1 MARRRRG
8 PPRAAGASGA
18 GAHSARQLGAH
29 RDIPRRDFLQGALVG
44 AAGVLVPGWLS
55 GAWAAVP
62 SSAAQDQPG
71 YYPPLLNGLRGS
83 HAGSFEAAHALRDGA
98 SVPAAPEAAED
109 YDLVVV
115 GAGIS
120 GLAAAHFFQ
129 ARSGGGSRILILD
142 NHDDFGGHAKRNE
155 FNLGGR
161 VQLLNGGTLEVDSP
175 HAYSATA
182 DGLLKELGVDIRA
195 LVAARHE
202 NRGYYQSLGLRLG
215 AFLDAQTF
223 GSDQLIVGM
232 EDVPMRTL
240 LRNAQLPARTKEDI
254 ARVEEAKADYLPGVS
269 GAEKK
274 ERLSRMSYRDFL
286 RDLVKVDDKAL
297 AFYQPISNAEFAVGI
312 DAISALDSWAYGLPG
327 FDGMKLPKGTIPR
340 MGPTPS
346 GYLKYG
352 GSPKFHFPDGNA
364 TFARLLVRRLVPGAI
379 PGHTAE
385 DIVTARVD
393 YSRLDRPG
401 QPVRIRLS
409 SMVVNVR
416 NLGSPAR
423 PTGVDVI
430 YLRDGRPTKVRAKQC
445 VLASW
450 NMMIP
455 YLCPELPEA
464 QKAALHSLVK
474 APLVY
479 TSVAVRN
486 WQPFVKLGI
495 REIYAPGSYY
505 TTLWLNQK
513 VDLGAYHTYA
523 NPDEPMLLHM
533 LRTPCAPGL
542 PEHEQ
547 NKVGRAQLLATSFE
561 AFEQETRGQMQRIL
575 GPGGFDAER
584 DIEALTVNRWPHGYT
599 PEYNPLFEPLVPES
613 QAPHVIGRARLG
625 NITIANADSGGYGYT
640 DGAIDQAARAVTE
653 LLSG

>member
-1 MARRRRG
+1 MARRRRAA
-8 PPRAAGASGA
+8 PPAPSVDAPAA
-18 GAHSARQLGAH
+18 HRLGAR

-44 AAGVLVPGWLS
+44 AAGVAASGWLS
-55 GAWAAVP
+55 GAWAQAR
-62 SSAAQDQPG
+62 AAQDDPG

-83 HAGSFEAAHALRDGA
+83 HPGSFEAAHALRDGA
-98 SVPAAPEAAED
+98 SVPPAPAATED

-129 ARSGGGSRILILD
+129 SRAGGHSRILILD

-161 VQLLNGGTLEVDSP
+161 IQLLNGGTLEVDSP
-175 HAYSATA
+175 HPYSATA
-182 DGLLKELGVDIRA
+182 DGLLRELGVDIPA
-195 LVAARHE
+195 LVARKAE
-202 NRGYYQSLGLRLG
+202 NRDYYQSLGLRLG
-215 AFLDAQTF
+215 AFLDAETF
-223 GSDQLIVGM
+223 GSDQLLVGM
-232 EDVPMRTL
+232 EDIPMRKL
-240 LRNAQLPARTKEDI
+240 LRHAQLSARTKEDI
-254 ARVEEAKADYLPGVS
+254 ARVEEGRGDFMPGVS
-269 GAEKK
+269 GVEKK
-274 ERLSRMSYRDFL
+274 ERLSRMSYLAFL
-286 RDLVKVDDKAL
+286 RDLVKVDGATL

-312 DAISALDSWAYGLPG
+312 DAISALDAWAYGLPG
-327 FDGMKLPKGTIPR
+327 FDGMKLPKGVIPR

-346 GYLKYG
+346 GYLRYG

-364 TFARLLVRRLVPGAI
+364 TFARLLVRKLVPAAI

-393 YSRLDRPG
+393 YSQLDRAD

-409 SMVVNVR
+409 SIVVNAS
-416 NLGSPAR
+416 NLGTPERPA
-423 PTGVDVI
+423 GVELV
-430 YLRDGRPTKVRAKQC
+430 YLRDSTATRVRAKRC
-445 VLASW
+445 VLACW

-455 YLCPELPEA
+455 YLCPQLPEA

-486 WQPFVKLGI
+486 WQAFVKLGI
-495 REIYAPGSYY
+495 REIYGPGTYY
-505 TTLWLNQK
+505 STLWLNQK
-513 VDLGAYHTYA
+513 LDIGDYHTYA

-561 AFEQETRGQMQRIL
+561 TFERETRGQMQRIL

-584 DIEALTVNRWPHGYT
+584 DIEAITVNRWPHGYT

-613 QAPHVIGRARLG
+613 QAPHVIGRARFG

-640 DGAIDQAARAVTE
+640 DGAIDQAARAVDE

>member
-1 MARRRRG
+1 MAPRRPAAPAPAAPG
-8 PPRAAGASGA
+8 SAAGDSAAQPGA
-18 GAHSARQLGAH
+18 K

-44 AAGVLVPGWLS
+44 TAGILAPTWLTGS
-55 GAWAAVP
+55 WAAEAAA
-62 SSAAQDQPG
+62 AAQDQPG
-71 YYPPLLNGLRGS
+71 YYPPLLNGLRGA
-83 HAGSFEAAHALRDGA
+83 HVGSFESAHALRDGVA
-98 SVPAAPEAAED
+98 VPPVPQAAED

-129 ARSGGGSRILILD
+129 ARTGGRSRILILD

-155 FNLGGR
+155 FSLGGR
-161 VQLLNGGTLEVDSP
+161 LQLLNGGTLEVDSP
-175 HAYSATA
+175 HPYSATA
-182 DGLLKELGVDIRA
+182 DGLLKELGVDIRS
-195 LVAARHE
+195 LVARKAE
-202 NRGYYQSLGLRLG
+202 NRGYYPGLGLRLG
-215 AFLDAQTF
+215 AFLDAETF

-232 EDVPMRTL
+232 EDVPMRKL
-240 LRNAQLPARTKEDI
+240 LRHAQLPARTKEDI
-254 ARVEEAKADYLPGVS
+254 ARVEEGKTDYLPGVS

-286 RDLVKVDDKAL
+286 VNLVKIDDTAL
-297 AFYQPISNAEFAVGI
+297 AFYQPISHQEFAIGT
-312 DAISALDSWAYGLPG
+312 DAISALDAWAYGLPG
-327 FDGMKLPKGTIPR
+327 FDGMKLPKGVIPR

-346 GYLKYG
+346 GYLQYG

-364 TFARLLVRRLVPGAI
+364 TFARLLVRRLVPAAI

-393 YSRLDRPG
+393 YSQLDRKD
-401 QPVRIRLS
+401 QPVRVRLS

-416 NLGSPAR
+416 NEGSAAR
-423 PTGVDVI
+423 PTGVEVT
-430 YLRDGRPTKVRAKQC
+430 YLRGGTPTRVRAKHC

-455 YLCPELPEA
+455 YLCPELPEV

-495 REIYAPGSYY
+495 REIYGPGSYY

-513 VDLGAYHTYA
+513 VDLGAYHTCTD
-523 NPDEPMLLHM
+523 PDEPTLVHM
-533 LRTPCAPGL
+533 LRTPCQPGL
-542 PEHEQ
+542 PEHDQ
-547 NKVGRAQLLATSFE
+547 NKAGRAQLLATSFE
-561 AFEQETRGQMQRIL
+561 TFEKETRAQLQRML
-575 GPGGFDAER
+575 GPGGFDAAR

-599 PEYNPLFEPLVPES
+599 PEYNPLFEPLVPEP
-613 QAPHVIGRARLG
+613 QAPHVIGRARCG

-640 DGAIDQAARAVTE
+640 DGAIDQAARAVNE
-653 LLSG
+653 LLSA

>member
-1 MARRRRG
+1 VARR
-8 PPRAAGASGA
+8 PPLTGETGATDSP
-18 GAHSARQLGAH
+18 RQLGAG

-44 AAGVLVPGWLS
+44 AAGLLTPAWLS
-55 GAWAAVP
+55 GAWAAEARA
-62 SSAAQDQPG
+62 AAQDQPG

-83 HAGSFEAAHALRDGA
+83 HPGSFESAHALRDGA
-98 SVPAAPEAAED
+98 AVPPVPEASED

-129 ARSGGGSRILILD
+129 ARTGGHSRILILD

-161 VQLLNGGTLEVDSP
+161 LQLLNGGTLEVDSP
-175 HAYSATA
+175 HPYSATA
-182 DGLLKELGVDIRA
+182 EGLLRELGVNIRD
-195 LVAARHE
+195 LVARKVE
-202 NRGYYQSLGLRLG
+202 NRDYYQSLGLRMA
-215 AFLDAQTF
+215 AFLDAETF
-223 GSDQLIVGM
+223 GGRDQLIVGI
-232 EDVPMRTL
+232 EDGHIRKL
-240 LRNAQLPARTKEDI
+240 LRHAQLPDRTKEDI
-254 ARVEEAKADYLPGVS
+254 ARVEEGSADFMPGVS

-274 ERLSRMSYRDFL
+274 DRLSRMSYRDFL
-286 RDLVKVDDKAL
+286 VNLVKVDDMTL
-297 AFYQPISNAEFAVGI
+297 AFYQPMSNAEFAVGI
-312 DAISALDSWAYGLPG
+312 DAISALDAWAYGYPG
-327 FDGMKLPKGTIPR
+327 FDGMKLPKGVIAR

-364 TFARLLVRRLVPGAI
+364 TFARLLVRKLVPAAI
-379 PGHTAE
+379 PGHSAE
-385 DIVTARVD
+385 DIVTARAD
-393 YSRLDRPG
+393 YSQLDRPG

-409 SMVVNVR
+409 STVVNVR
-416 NLGSPAR
+416 NQGSLER
-423 PTGVDVI
+423 PTGVELV
-430 YLRDGRPTKVRAKQC
+430 YLRGGVPTKVRARQC

-455 YLCPELPEA
+455 YLCPQLPEA

-486 WQPFVKLGI
+486 WQPFMKLKV
-495 REIYAPGSYY
+495 RETYGPGSYY
-505 TTLWLNQK
+505 STMWLNQK
-513 VDLGAYHTYA
+513 VDIGAYHTCH
-523 NPDEPMLLHM
+523 NPDEPTLVHM
-533 LRTPCAPGL
+533 LRTPCQAGL
-542 PEHEQ
+542 TEHEQ

-561 AFEQETRGQMQRIL
+561 TFEKETRGMMQRIL
-575 GPGGFDAER
+575 GPGGFDAGR
-584 DIEALTVNRWPHGYT
+584 DIEAITVNRWPHGYT
-599 PEYNPLFEPLVPES
+599 PEYNPLFEPLVPED
-613 QAPHVIGRARLG
+613 QAPYVIGRARFG

-640 DGAIDQAARAVTE
+640 DGAIDQAARAVSE

>member
-1 MARRRRG
+1 MARR
-8 PPRAAGASGA
+8 PKAAGEAAAAAS
-18 GAHSARQLGAH
+18 QLGAH

-44 AAGVLVPGWLS
+44 AAGILTPAWLPRS
-55 GAWAAVP
+55 WAAEA

-83 HAGSFEAAHALRDGA
+83 HAGSFEAAHALRDGTT
-98 SVPAAPEAAED
+98 VPPVPEPGED

-120 GLAAAHFFQ
+120 GLAAAHFYQ
-129 ARSGGGSRILILD
+129 SRTGGRSRILVLD

-161 VQLLNGGTLEVDSP
+161 LQLLNGGTLEVDSP

-182 DGLLKELGVDIRA
+182 DGLLRELGVDIRA
-195 LVAARHE
+195 LVAAKLE

-223 GSDQLIVGM
+223 GTDQLVVGM
-232 EDVPMRTL
+232 EDVPMRKL
-240 LRNAQLPARTKEDI
+240 LRTAHLPARTKEDI
-254 ARVEEAKADYLPGVS
+254 AKVEEGKADYMPGVS

-286 RDLVKVDDKAL
+286 RDLVKVDDRTL

-312 DAISALDSWAYGLPG
+312 DAISALDCWAYGLPG
-327 FDGMKLPKGTIPR
+327 FEGMKLPKGTIPR

-364 TFARLLVRRLVPGAI
+364 TFARLLVRRLVPAAI

-385 DIVTARVD
+385 DIVTARAD
-393 YSRLDRPG
+393 YSQLDRED

-409 SMVVNVR
+409 STVVNVR
-416 NLGSPAR
+416 NQGSIARPSGVEVTYLRSGRPAR
-423 PTGVDVI
+423 
-430 YLRDGRPTKVRAKQC
+430 VRAKQC

-495 REIYAPGSYY
+495 REIYAPGCYY

-513 VDLGAYHTYA
+513 LDIGAYHSSA
-523 NPDEPMLLHM
+523 SPDEPTLLHM
-533 LRTPCAPGL
+533 LRTPCQPGL
-542 PEHEQ
+542 TEHE
-547 NKVGRAQLLATSFE
+547 
-561 AFEQETRGQMQRIL
+561 
-575 GPGGFDAER
+575 
-584 DIEALTVNRWPHGYT
+584 
-599 PEYNPLFEPLVPES
+599 
-613 QAPHVIGRARLG
+613 
-625 NITIANADSGGYGYT
+625 
-640 DGAIDQAARAVTE
+640 
-653 LLSG
+653 

>member
-1 MARRRRG
+1 M
-8 PPRAAGASGA
+8 
-18 GAHSARQLGAH
+18 
-29 RDIPRRDFLQGALVG
+29 G
-44 AAGVLVPGWLS
+44 AAGILTPAWLS
-55 GAWAAVP
+55 GSWAAEA
-62 SSAAQDQPG
+62 SAAAQDQSG
-71 YYPPLLNGLRGS
+71 YYPPLLNGLRGA
-83 HAGSFEAAHALRDGA
+83 HVGSFESAHALRDGA
-98 SVPAAPEAAED
+98 AVPPVTEASED

-129 ARSGGGSRILILD
+129 ARTGGRSRILILD

-161 VQLLNGGTLEVDSP
+161 MQLLNGGTLEVDSP
-175 HAYSATA
+175 RAYSATA
-182 DGLLKELGVDIRA
+182 DGLLRELGVDIPA
-195 LVAARHE
+195 LVARKAE
-202 NRGYYQSLGLRLG
+202 NRDYYQSLGLRLG

-232 EDVPMRTL
+232 EDVPMRKL
-240 LRNAQLPARTKEDI
+240 LRNAQLPQRTKNDI
-254 ARVEEAKADYLPGVS
+254 ARVEEGKADFLPGVS
-269 GAEKK
+269 GPEKK

-286 RDLVKVDDKAL
+286 RDLVKVDDKTL

-312 DAISALDSWAYGLPG
+312 DAISALDAWAYGLPG
-327 FDGMKLPKGTIPR
+327 FDGMKLPKGAIAR

-346 GYLKYG
+346 GYLQYG

-364 TFARLLVRRLVPGAI
+364 TFARLLVRRLVPAAI

-393 YSRLDRPG
+393 YSQLDRKD
-401 QPVRIRLS
+401 QPVRVRLS

-416 NLGSPAR
+416 NQGSVAR
-423 PTGVDVI
+423 PTGVEVT
-430 YLRDGRPTKVRAKQC
+430 YLRGGTPARVRAKQC

-455 YLCPELPEA
+455 YLCPELPEP

-474 APLVY
+474 APLIY

-513 VDLGAYHTYA
+513 VDLGAYHTCA
-523 NPDEPMLLHM
+523 DPDEATLLHM
-533 LRTPCAPGL
+533 LRTPCQPGL
-542 PEHEQ
+542 PEHDQ
-547 NKVGRAQLLATSFE
+547 NRAGRAELLATSFE
-561 AFEQETRGQMQRIL
+561 TFEKETRAQLQRML
-575 GPGGFDAER
+575 GPGGFDAAR
-584 DIEALTVNRWPHGYT
+584 DIEAITVNRWPHGYT
-599 PEYNPLFEPLVPES
+599 PEYNPLFEPLVPAA
-613 QAPHVIGRARLG
+613 QAPYVIGRARFG

-640 DGAIDQAARAVTE
+640 DGAIDQAARAVDE

>member
-8 PPRAAGASGA
+8 AGAVDAPGA
-18 GAHSARQLGAH
+18 GAHSAAQLGAQ

-44 AAGVLVPGWLS
+44 AAGVLAPTWLS
-55 GAWAAVP
+55 GTRAAQP
-62 SSAAQDQPG
+62 GAAAQDQPG

-98 SVPAAPEAAED
+98 AVPAIAEAGED

-120 GLAAAHFFQ
+120 GLAAAHFYQ
-129 ARSGGGSRILILD
+129 SRTGGRSRILILD

-161 VQLLNGGTLEVDSP
+161 IQLLNGGTLEVDSP

-182 DGLLKELGVDIRA
+182 TGLLQELGVDIPA
-195 LVAARHE
+195 LVARKAE
-202 NRGYYQSLGLRLG
+202 NRDYYQSLGLRLG
-215 AFLDAQTF
+215 AFLDAETF

-232 EDVPMRTL
+232 EDVPMRKL
-240 LRNAQLPARTKEDI
+240 LRHAQLSARTKEDI
-254 ARVEEAKADYLPGVS
+254 ARVEEGHADFMPGVS
-269 GAEKK
+269 GPEKK
-274 ERLSRMSYRDFL
+274 ERLSRMSYRDFM
-286 RDLVKVDDKAL
+286 RDLVKVDEKTL
-297 AFYQPISNAEFAVGI
+297 AFYQPISHQEFAVGI
-312 DAISALDSWAYGLPG
+312 DAISALDAWAYGLPG
-327 FDGMKLPKGTIPR
+327 FDGMKLPKGAIPR
-340 MGPTPS
+340 MGPTPA
-346 GYLKYG
+346 GYLVHG

-364 TFARLLVRRLVPGAI
+364 TFARLLVRRLVPAAI

-385 DIVTARVD
+385 DIVTARAD
-393 YSRLDRPG
+393 YSQLDRPG

-416 NLGSPAR
+416 NQGSVAQ
-423 PTGVDVI
+423 PTGVEI
-430 YLRDGRPTKVRAKQC
+430 TYLRAGSATKVRAKQC

-455 YLCPELPEA
+455 YLCPELPDA

-495 REIYAPGSYY
+495 REIYGPGSFY

-513 VDLGAYHTYA
+513 VDIGAYHTYA
-523 NPDEPMLLHM
+523 HPDEPTLLHM

-547 NKVGRAQLLATSFE
+547 NKVGRAQLLATSF
-561 AFEQETRGQMQRIL
+561 ATFEQETRGQMQRIL

-584 DIEALTVNRWPHGYT
+584 DIEAITVNRWPHGYT

-613 QAPHVIGRARLG
+613 QAPHVIGRARFG

-640 DGAIDQAARAVTE
+640 DGAIDQAARAVHE

>member
-1 MARRRRG
+1 V
-8 PPRAAGASGA
+8 
-18 GAHSARQLGAH
+18 GAH

-44 AAGVLVPGWLS
+44 AAGVLAPGWLS
-55 GAWAAVP
+55 GAWAAAA
-62 SSAAQDQPG
+62 SAAAQDQPG

-98 SVPAAPEAAED
+98 SVPAVPEAAED

-129 ARSGGGSRILILD
+129 SRTGGSSRILILD

-161 VQLLNGGTLEVDSP
+161 IQLLNGGTLEVDSP

-195 LVAARHE
+195 LVAAKHE
-202 NRGYYQSLGLRLG
+202 NRDYYQGLGLRQG
-215 AFLDAQTF
+215 AFLDAETF

-254 ARVEEAKADYLPGVS
+254 ARVEEGRGDHLPGVS

-286 RDLVKVDDKAL
+286 RDLVKVDEKTL

-312 DAISALDSWAYGLPG
+312 DAISALDAWAYGLPG

-364 TFARLLVRRLVPGAI
+364 TFARLLVRWLVPGAI
-379 PGHTAE
+379 PGHTAA

-393 YSRLDRPG
+393 YGQLDRAE

-409 SMVVNVR
+409 ATVVHVR
-416 NLGSPAR
+416 NLGSATQ
-423 PTGVDVI
+423 PTGVDVT
-430 YLRDGRPTKVRAKQC
+430 YLRGGMPARVRAKKC

-513 VDLGAYHTYA
+513 VDIGAYHTYA

-542 PEHEQ
+542 REHEQ
-547 NKVGRAQLLATSFE
+547 NKAGRAQLLATSF
-561 AFEQETRGQMQRIL
+561 ATFEQETRGQMQRIL
-575 GPGGFDAER
+575 GPGGFEAER
-584 DIEALTVNRWPHGYT
+584 DIEAITVNRWPHGYT
-599 PEYNPLFEPLVPES
+599 PEYNPLFEPLVPEA
-613 QAPHVIGRARLG
+613 QAPHVIGRARCG
-625 NITIANADSGGYGYT
+625 NITIANADAGGYGYT

-653 LLSG
+653 LLSA